1 MKYLMDYRS
10 LETSE
15 AQRSNILAVGIAA
28 CSKDIAYGITFRKQ
42 KSLMKKLKDF
52 FIEEE

>member
-1 MKYLMDYRS
+1 MKYLMDFSS

-15 AQRSNILAVGIAA
+15 AQRANILAVGIAA

-42 KSLMKKLKDF
+42 KSLIKKLKDF
-52 FIEEE
+52 LIEED